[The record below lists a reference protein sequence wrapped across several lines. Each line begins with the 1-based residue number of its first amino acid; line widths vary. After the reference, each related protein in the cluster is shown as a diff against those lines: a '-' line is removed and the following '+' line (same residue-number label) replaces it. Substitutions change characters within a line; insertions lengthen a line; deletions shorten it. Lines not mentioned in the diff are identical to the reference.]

1 MTKKRVV
8 QVGLGSRSQMFLQ
21 AVTENYKD
29 EYELVAL
36 CDNNEGRLNQ
46 RLFWAKSEG
55 VQVQGYGH
63 EDFDIMITES
73 LNSGARARRSA
84 SKPSDPFSLDVT
96 SCLGDLAESLICA
109 SVEVGA

>member
-1 MTKKRVV
+1 
-8 QVGLGSRSQMFLQ
+8 MFLQ

-55 VQVQGYGH
+55 VQ
-63 EDFDIMITES
+63 
-73 LNSGARARRSA
+73 A
-84 SKPSDPFSLDVT
+84 SPWST
-96 SCLGDLAESLICA
+96 W
-109 SVEVGA
+109 